1 MGDMTRIRVRIIQES
16 HGLKVG
22 DEKNLQPNVAIQLI
36 KAGIA
41 EQVTTVDAVAPKKH
55 IVKKVEV
62 EVEAIELT
70 APIEQLIDA
79 VDTITVT
86 VDDWNDLTRAELIEQ
101 CKEKGIEVP
110 RNAKKAEL
118 IALLS

>member
-1 MGDMTRIRVRIIQES
+1 MTRIRVRIIKES

-22 DEKNLQPNVAIQLI
+22 DEKNLQPNVAMQLI

-41 EQVTTVDAVAPKKH
+41 EQVIVVDTVAPKKN
-55 IVKKVEV
+55 IVKRIDV

-70 APIEQLIDA
+70 APIEQLID
-79 VDTITVT
+79 TIKVT
-86 VDDWNDLTRAELIEQ
+86 VNDWNDLTRAELIEQ
-101 CKEKGIEVP
+101 CKAKGIEIP